1 MSSGGSDVGS
11 SAKYAKVENS
21 TDWSEIRMRVPT
33 SPASSTAS
41 SLRLILY
48 QVSFMSL
55 EFMKL
60 HTEYMSVLIEVTRDS
75 NSRAVLVLAH

>member
-1 MSSGGSDVGS
+1 
-11 SAKYAKVENS
+11 
-21 TDWSEIRMRVPT
+21 
-33 SPASSTAS
+33 
-41 SLRLILY
+41 
-48 QVSFMSL
+48 MSL